1 MNVLFASILCSEQK
15 LKWIFEQSKVKP
27 AYATQKFSRLICRGL
42 DANSVN
48 VETISSIPVNRG
60 MISKMFVNFNSEI
73 EDNVK
78 YNYCPVL
85 NMLPGIKNLIVFVY
99 SFVFTFCWCL
109 RHKDKSVICDILQVS
124 NCVGALLASKL
135 TRTTVAAIV
144 TDMPGFSVS
153 ESKSLADIVM
163 MWYINSFDKY
173 ILLTEQMNELI
184 NTHHRPYIVMEG
196 LVDSEMKLIGRYG
209 NEKKVII
216 YAGGLYEKYGIK
228 MMIDAYMQCVKA
240 PNIEL
245 HLYGDGDMVPYIKKC
260 CSEDCSIVYYGS
272 CQNSEI
278 VEAEL
283 GAYLLVNPRFTHEVL
298 TRYSFPSKNMEYMV
312 SGTPVLTTKLPGMP
326 KEYCNY
332 VFLIEDETI
341 EGFVCAF
348 QRIFKM
354 PDEQVADMGIN
365 AKQFV
370 LQNKNNIVQAKRI
383 VELIKG

>member
-144 TDMPGFSVS
+144 TDMPGFSICEKHQLSDTVS
-153 ESKSLADIVM
+153 ALGRFPIDLMPSFFKQADVMLLALKDDYIFSLTAPAKLQAYMAAAKPVVAMIDGEARNLIADSNCGVSSPAKDYQGLAENILKLSKMNGDDLRAYGENGWNYYRKYFTKEKCIDNLCAMLADG
-163 MWYINSFDKY
+163 NS
-173 ILLTEQMNELI
+173 N
-184 NTHHRPYIVMEG
+184 
-196 LVDSEMKLIGRYG
+196 
-209 NEKKVII
+209 
-216 YAGGLYEKYGIK
+216 
-228 MMIDAYMQCVKA
+228 
-240 PNIEL
+240 
-245 HLYGDGDMVPYIKKC
+245 
-260 CSEDCSIVYYGS
+260 
-272 CQNSEI
+272 
-278 VEAEL
+278 
-283 GAYLLVNPRFTHEVL
+283 
-298 TRYSFPSKNMEYMV
+298 
-312 SGTPVLTTKLPGMP
+312 
-326 KEYCNY
+326 
-332 VFLIEDETI
+332 
-341 EGFVCAF
+341 
-348 QRIFKM
+348 
-354 PDEQVADMGIN
+354 
-365 AKQFV
+365 
-370 LQNKNNIVQAKRI
+370 
-383 VELIKG
+383 